1 MLVKVT
7 KGLYMYKPSI
17 NHNKPDPMM
26 VHSAYIAMMQVAEKA
41 CSSTRVLA
49 AKKSWPDKKS

>member
-1 MLVKVT
+1 
-7 KGLYMYKPSI
+7 MYKPSI